1 MLVNDD
7 IHALSKAVSG
17 PVVLPDSPAFAEETF
32 AFNLATVHRPDVV
45 LGAADAQDVAAA
57 VKWAAERG
65 LPVSVQS
72 TGHGADSAIDGGLL
86 INTRRLQDLKIDPVE
101 RTARVGAGVK
111 WRTVLE
117 ASVPHGLVGL
127 HGSSTDVG
135 VVGYTVGGGL
145 PVLGRAHG
153 FAADHVRSMDIVT
166 ADGAL
171 RRIDA
176 DAEAELF
183 SLMRGGKGNFG
194 IVTALEFS
202 LFPVSEFYGGGIIY
216 PGTDAATILA
226 AFREWLPT
234 LPDDTSPSISLLR
247 LPDVDFVPEPLR
259 NQFVVHLRFAFLG
272 NREDGDALLAPMR
285 AVSTPLMDTAGPM
298 SYLDVD
304 QIHMDP
310 TDPLPFTE
318 GGALLKD
325 FGEDAVADLLELT
338 GDGSGCPLLLA
349 EIRPLGGALSQS
361 AVSQSRLSQAPLS
374 QGGELPDAVSGR
386 DAAFLL
392 FLVGFKMPP
401 VAEAVAASIRE
412 ILAAM
417 APHSTGY
424 TLVNFHGEPGDEADR
439 ARAWSPAVYERM
451 RSAKSTYDPG
461 NLLRFGHA
469 ITGAPAAS

>member
-1 MLVNDD
+1 MLVNHD
-7 IHALSKAVSG
+7 IHALSMAVSG
-17 PVVLPDSPAFAEETF
+17 IVAVPDSPEFAEETF
-32 AFNLATVHRPDVV
+32 AFNAATVHRPAVV
-45 LGAADAQDVAAA
+45 LGAADAQDVAAG
-57 VKWAAERG
+57 VKWAADRR

-72 TGHGADSAIDGGLL
+72 TGHGAESAVDGGLL
-86 INTRRLQDLKIDPVE
+86 INTRRLQELQVNPLE

-111 WRTVLE
+111 WRSVLE
-117 ASVPHGLVGL
+117 ASVPHGLIGL

-153 FAADHVRSMDIVT
+153 FAADHVRSMEVVT

-183 SLMRGGKGNFG
+183 ALMRGGKGNFG
-194 IVTALEFS
+194 IVTALEFN
-202 LFPVSEFYGGGIIY
+202 LFPLGEFYGGGIIY
-216 PGTDAATILA
+216 PGADATAILA
-226 AFREWLPT
+226 AFRAWLPT
-234 LPDDTSPSISLLR
+234 LPDAASPSISLLR
-247 LPDVDFVPEPLR
+247 LPDMDFVPAPLR
-259 NQFVVHLRFAFLG
+259 GQFVVHLRFAFLG
-272 NREDGDALLAPMR
+272 SHEEGDALLAPMR
-285 AVSTPLMDTAGPM
+285 AASTPLMDTAGPM

-310 TDPLPFTE
+310 ADPLPFTD

-325 FGEDAVADLLELT
+325 FGEEAAGELLRLA
-338 GDGSGCPLLLA
+338 GDGTDCPLLLI
-349 EIRPLGGALSQS
+349 EIRPLGGALS
-361 AVSQSRLSQAPLS
+361 R
-374 QGGELPDAVSGR
+374 GGVLPDAVSGR

-392 FLVGFKMPP
+392 FLLGFKMPP
-401 VAEAVAASIRE
+401 VAEAVTGSIRA

-417 APHSTGY
+417 APYSTGF

-451 RSAKSTYDPG
+451 RAAKSSYDPG

-469 ITGAPAAS
+469 ITGAPAPG

>member
-1 MLVNDD
+1 MLVSDD
-7 IHALSKAVSG
+7 IHALSTAVSG
-17 PVVLPDSPAFAEETF
+17 IVAVPDSPEFAEETF
-32 AFNLATVHRPDVV
+32 AFNAAIVHRPDVV
-45 LGAADAQDVAAA
+45 LGAADAQDVAAG
-57 VKWAAERG
+57 VKWAAARR

-72 TGHGADSAIDGGLL
+72 TGHGANSAVDGGLL
-86 INTRRLQDLKIDPVE
+86 INTRRLQELQVDPVE

-111 WRTVLE
+111 WRSVLQ
-117 ASVPHGLVGL
+117 ASVPHGLIGL

-153 FAADHVRSMDIVT
+153 FAAEHVRSMEVVT

-176 DAEAELF
+176 EAEAELF
-183 SLMRGGKGNFG
+183 ALMCGGKGNFG
-194 IVTALEFS
+194 IVTALEFN
-202 LFPVSEFYGGGIIY
+202 LFPLGDFYGGGIIY
-216 PGTDAATILA
+216 PGVDAAPVLT
-226 AFREWLPT
+226 AFRQWLPT
-234 LPDDTSPSISLLR
+234 LPDHASPSISLLR
-247 LPDVDFVPEPLR
+247 LPDMEFVPPPLR
-259 NQFVVHLRFAFLG
+259 GQFVVHLRFAFLG

-310 TDPLPFTE
+310 ADPLPYTE

-325 FGEDAVADLLELT
+325 FGEEAAADLLRLA
-338 GDGSGCPLLLA
+338 GDGTDCPLLLV
-349 EIRPLGGALSQS
+349 EIRALGGALS
-361 AVSQSRLSQAPLS
+361 R
-374 QGGELPDAVSGR
+374 GGVLPDAVSGR

-392 FLVGFKMPP
+392 FLIGFRVPEVVEP
-401 VAEAVAASIRE
+401 VTASIRA

-417 APHSTGY
+417 APYSTGY

-451 RSAKSTYDPG
+451 RAAKSTYDPG
-461 NLLRFGHA
+461 NLLRFGHV
-469 ITGAPAAS
+469 ITGAPAS

>member
-7 IHALSKAVSG
+7 IHNLSMAVSG
-17 PVVLPDSPAFAEETF
+17 IVAAPDSPGFAEETF
-32 AFNLATVHRPDVV
+32 AYNAATVHRPDVV
-45 LGAADAQDVAAA
+45 LGAADAQDVAAG
-57 VKWAAERG
+57 VRWAAERR

-72 TGHGADSAIDGGLL
+72 TGHGADSAVDGGLL
-86 INTRRLQDLKIDPVE
+86 INTRRLQELKIDPVE

-111 WRTVLE
+111 WRSVLE
-117 ASVPHGLVGL
+117 ASVPHGLIGL

-153 FAADHVRSMDIVT
+153 FAADHVRSMEVVT

-176 DAEAELF
+176 EAEAELF
-183 SLMRGGKGNFG
+183 ALMCGGKGNFG

-202 LFPVSEFYGGGIIY
+202 LFPLGEFYGGGIIY
-216 PGTDAATILA
+216 PGADAALILA
-226 AFREWLPT
+226 AFRGWLAT
-234 LPDDTSPSISLLR
+234 LPDAAAPSISLLR
-247 LPDVDFVPEPLR
+247 LPDLEFVPAPLR
-259 NQFVVHLRFAFLG
+259 GQFVVHLRFAFLG

-310 TDPLPFTE
+310 PDPLPFTD

-325 FGEDAVADLLELT
+325 FGEEAARELLRLA
-338 GDGSGCPLLLA
+338 GDGTDCPLLLI
-349 EIRPLGGALSQS
+349 EIRPLGGALS
-361 AVSQSRLSQAPLS
+361 R
-374 QGGELPDAVSGR
+374 GGVLPDAVSGR

-392 FLVGFKMPP
+392 FLLGFKMPP
-401 VAEAVAASIRE
+401 VAEAVTGSIRA
-412 ILAAM
+412 ILVAL
-417 APHSTGY
+417 APYSTGY

-451 RSAKSTYDPG
+451 RAAKASYDPG

-469 ITGAPAAS
+469 ITGAPAAG